1 MIGASS
7 KVDIFGDR
15 LISNG
20 DRIGEGDMGNLSG
33 LVVKNL
39 MIEERRVWDSSNIRD
54 FWGEEWENRILATKI
69 LSTPRENV
77 MVWTASPSGV
87 FGVKSMLLQIQGVPL
102 VPVDDIWSKIWKL
115 KIHEKVKLFLW
126 RIASNCFMMGP
137 LLVHCNISVDPNC
150 RSSGNAPETLT
161 HCSLNA
167 I

>member
-54 FWGEEWENRILATKI
+54 F
-69 LSTPRENV
+69 
-77 MVWTASPSGV
+77 
-87 FGVKSMLLQIQGVPL
+87 
-102 VPVDDIWSKIWKL
+102 
-115 KIHEKVKLFLW
+115 
-126 RIASNCFMMGP
+126 
-137 LLVHCNISVDPNC
+137 
-150 RSSGNAPETLT
+150 
-161 HCSLNA
+161 
-167 I
+167 